1 MGNAGKLRP
10 LANGHGGIVR
20 SSMEF
25 TDMLRKRRMTRSFQ
39 HREVDPELVERILA
53 AGLRGPT
60 AGHTQGVDL
69 LVLEGPAQ
77 TGRYWDAA
85 LPDGA
90 AGAGFRWPGL
100 LAAPLLVVVLSSEA
114 AYRRRY
120 AEPDKAAGAG
130 IEVPWWH
137 VDAAFAALLLQ
148 LAAVDAGLGTLF
160 FAAHQVRE
168 IRLTFGVPEE
178 WAPVGTVAI
187 GHPAPDRPSSS
198 VVTRRRRPAT
208 EAVHR
213 GAG

>member
-1 MGNAGKLRP
+1 MGKAGELRP

-25 TDMLRKRRMTRSFQ
+25 TDMVRKRRMTRSFAD
-39 HREVDPELVERILA
+39 RVVDPELVERILA
-53 AGLRGPT
+53 AGLRGPS

-77 TGRYWDAA
+77 TDRYWDTA
-85 LPDGA
+85 LP
-90 AGAGFRWPGL
+90 AGARARFPWPGL

-130 IEVPWWH
+130 LDVPWWH

-148 LAAVDAGLGTLF
+148 LAAVDAGLGALF
-160 FAAHQVRE
+160 FAAHHVPALR
-168 IRLTFGVPEE
+168 RTFGVPDE

-187 GHPAPDRPSSS
+187 GHPTPDRTSSS
-198 VVTRRRRPAT
+198 VVTRRRRPAA

-213 GAG
+213 GGW

>member
-1 MGNAGKLRP
+1 
-10 LANGHGGIVR
+10 
-20 SSMEF
+20 MEF
-25 TDMLRKRRMTRSFQ
+25 IDMLQKRRMTRSFEARQ
-39 HREVDPELVERILA
+39 VDAELVERILA

-77 TGRYWDAA
+77 TGRYWDTT
-85 LPDGA
+85 LPGA
-90 AGAGFRWPGL
+90 DRSGFPWPGL

-120 AEPDKAAGAG
+120 AEPDKAASAG
-130 IEVPWWH
+130 LDVPWWH

-148 LAAVDAGLGTLF
+148 LAAIDAGLGALF
-160 FAAHQVRE
+160 FATHHVPALR
-168 IRLTFGVPEE
+168 RTFGVPDA

-198 VVTRRRRPAT
+198 VATRRRRPAA
-208 EAVHR
+208 EAIHR
-213 GAG
+213 GGW

>member
-1 MGNAGKLRP
+1 
-10 LANGHGGIVR
+10 
-20 SSMEF
+20 
-25 TDMLRKRRMTRSFQ
+25 MTRCFED
-39 HREVDPELVERILA
+39 RLVDAELVESILA

-77 TGRYWDAA
+77 TGRYWDTT
-85 LPDGA
+85 LPTADP
-90 AGAGFRWPGL
+90 AGDRAGFPWPGL

-120 AEPDKAAGAG
+120 AEPDKAEPDKAAAAFD
-130 IEVPWWH
+130 VPWWH

-160 FAAHQVRE
+160 FATHQAPALR
-168 IRLTFGVPEE
+168 RAFGVPAE
-178 WAPVGTVAI
+178 WTPVGTVAI

-198 VVTRRRRPAT
+198 VVTRRRRPAA
-208 EAVHR
+208 EAIHR
-213 GAG
+213 GGW

>member
-1 MGNAGKLRP
+1 MGKPGKLRP

-20 SSMEF
+20 FSMEF
-25 TDMLRKRRMTRSFQ
+25 IDMLRKRRMTRSFDDRQ
-39 HREVDPELVERILA
+39 VDAELVERILA

-77 TGRYWDAA
+77 TGRYWEAT
-85 LPDGA
+85 LP
-90 AGAGFRWPGL
+90 AGDRARFPWPGL
-100 LAAPLLVVVLSSEA
+100 LVAPLLVVVLSSEP

-120 AEPDKAAGAG
+120 AEPDKAASALA
-130 IEVPWWH
+130 VPWWH

-148 LAAVDAGLGTLF
+148 LAAVDAGLGALF
-160 FAAHQVRE
+160 FATHHVPALR
-168 IRLTFGVPEE
+168 RAFGVPDE

-198 VVTRRRRPAT
+198 VRTRRRRPAA
-208 EAVHR
+208 EAIHR
-213 GAG
+213 GGW

>member
-1 MGNAGKLRP
+1 VGKAGKARP
-10 LANGHGGIVR
+10 LADGHGGIVR
-20 SSMEF
+20 FSMEF
-25 TDMLRKRRMTRSFQ
+25 IDILRKRRMTRCFEA
-39 HREVDPELVERILA
+39 RLVEAELVERILA

-85 LPDGA
+85 LPADA
-90 AGAGFRWPGL
+90 RTGFPWPSL

-120 AEPDKAAGAG
+120 AEPDKAAGAFD
-130 IEVPWWH
+130 VPWWH

-148 LAAVDAGLGTLF
+148 LAAIDAGLGALF
-160 FAAHQVRE
+160 FATHQVPALR
-168 IRLTFGVPEE
+168 RVFGVPDE
-178 WAPVGTVAI
+178 WVPVGTVAI

-198 VVTRRRRPAT
+198 VENRRRRPAA

-213 GAG
+213 GGW